1 MKPHWIK
8 LALPVLAIST
18 AACTTSLTT
27 GQTARALKPGQV
39 EVGVTG
45 SVPISSEFVGELA
58 DLAKASAQRLKDAD
72 NAGRPLSEQEQRE
85 AIEAGL
91 ALVLFHPALVTEI
104 TGRIGVFDRVD
115 FGLKYAGTML
125 KLDGKYQLATSDD
138 GGPDLAVVLGATRH
152 FGYGASVLEPA
163 YELLS
168 FIKLD
173 DYSRHDLDVAFLAS
187 GEWDETVA
195 VYGGLKY
202 MVSFMSIDADF
213 QNVETVNGIPHTEL
227 SSTFHYVGGTGG
239 LRLGYKHLFAT
250 LELNVMRVFATPV
263 VFGEERDLGGFI
275 VSPSFGLLAKF

>member
-1 MKPHWIK
+1 MTSRF
-8 LALPVLAIST
+8 LAVLPVLLASST
-18 AACTTSLTT
+18 ACTTSLTT

-45 SVPISSEFVGELA
+45 SVPISSEFVGELS
-58 DLAKASAQRLKDAD
+58 DLAKASANRLKDAQ
-72 NAGRPLSEQEQRE
+72 NADRPLTEAEQRE
-85 AIEAGL
+85 ALEAGL

-104 TGRIGVFDRVD
+104 TGRIGVFPRFD

-125 KLDGKYQLATSDD
+125 KLDGKYQLRSGED
-138 GGPDLAVVLGATRH
+138 GGPDLAIAIGGTRH
-152 FGYGASVLEPA
+152 FGYGASVLKPA

-168 FIKLD
+168 FVQLD

-187 GEWDETVA
+187 SEWDEMIA
-195 VYGGLKY
+195 LYGGLKY
-202 MVSFMSIDADF
+202 MISFMSIDADI
-213 QNVETVNGIPHTEL
+213 QNVETANDLPRTEL
-227 SSTFHYVGGTGG
+227 SSTFHYAGLSGG
-239 LRLGYKHLFAT
+239 LRLGYKHVFAT